1 MKQCVP
7 DQRWRRLQYALSKR
21 NPATLLD
28 DLWLYGVYEVA
39 AEEKFD
45 ESIIYAIDLGNSEYH
60 RDCIMAFLFS
70 RASLDEI
77 SKCLEIP
84 FDILDVFEK
93 LFFDR
98 SSIRN
103 KLDHILYAREYQK
116 NIAQEEGKWLID
128 TGLSSGPIVLQDRFL
143 LGHEELTI
151 DPRSVSRK
159 MINTAYTIGM
169 VARGNSLTSE
179 VSKQALKWF
188 DSVTKL
194 LAAHE
199 KLRMEEIDENI
210 DDAVIAI
217 KQHQLTHTLEEL
229 KLLPENIVH

>member
-1 MKQCVP
+1 MRQCVP
-7 DQRWRRLQYALSKR
+7 DRRWKRLKHVLNGQDPSC
-21 NPATLLD
+21 LLN

-39 AEEKFD
+39 MGQKNDDIVGA
-45 ESIIYAIDLGNSEYH
+45 ALDLGDSDYH
-60 RDCIMAFLFS
+60 RDCIMAFILS
-70 RASLDEI
+70 RATLDEI

-84 FDILDVFEK
+84 YEILEVFEK
-93 LFFDR
+93 LFFER
-98 SSIRN
+98 SEIKN
-103 KLDHILYAREYQK
+103 KLDHIMYAREYQK

-128 TGLSSGPIVLQDRFL
+128 TGLSGGPVILQDRFL
-143 LGHEELTI
+143 LGHEELSI
-151 DPRSVSRK
+151 DVRGVSRK

-169 VARGNSLTSE
+169 VARGNSLTSDA
-179 VSKQALKWF
+179 SRQALRWF

-217 KQHQLTHTLEEL
+217 KQQQLTRTPEEL
-229 KLLPENIVH
+229 KILPENIMH